1 MNLDSQI
8 QTMYQSIARWPKPE
22 QGGPSLGNTHNES
35 VDTHGTMAEA
45 AAVCHKLRTFG
56 FGGDCKIYPLSTQ
69 VVQVIE
75 ADPHFRIG
83 QLEGAIKG
91 ALPYFEEM
99 TGHTEYLTRSEGDMP
114 YATERAA
121 EARQVI
127 TSLKQLIEEKE

>member
-1 MNLDSQI
+1 
-8 QTMYQSIARWPKPE
+8 MYQSIARWPKPE
-22 QGGPSLGNTHNES
+22 QGGPSLGSPNNES

-75 ADPHFRIG
+75 EDPHFRIG

-91 ALPYFEEM
+91 VILHLQSWETSNISAWEERNAKIIA
-99 TGHTEYLTRSEGDMP
+99 HLKELIGD
-114 YATERAA
+114 
-121 EARQVI
+121 
-127 TSLKQLIEEKE
+127 SK

>member
-1 MNLDSQI
+1 METPNIDKFFDDLEATLLGWKCGHCHTINRD
-8 QTMYQSIARWPKPE
+8 E
-22 QGGPSLGNTHNES
+22 QQDCCECGWERRI
-35 VDTHGTMAEA
+35 VD
-45 AAVCHKLRTFG
+45 V
-56 FGGDCKIYPLSTQ
+56 P
-69 VVQVIE
+69 
-75 ADPHFRIG
+75 DPHFRIG

-127 TSLKQLIEEKE
+127 AKLKQLIGEKE